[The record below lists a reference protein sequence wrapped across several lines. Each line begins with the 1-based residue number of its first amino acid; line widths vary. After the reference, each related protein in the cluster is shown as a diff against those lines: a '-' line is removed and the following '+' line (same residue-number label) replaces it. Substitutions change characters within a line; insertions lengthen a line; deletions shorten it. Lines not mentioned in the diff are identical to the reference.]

1 MTSVVI
7 AFTCLMVIVIFR
19 FPLGFAMML
28 VGFVGLWLLNG
39 FEAALHTVGFE
50 IVEIGTNFG
59 FVVLPLFVLMGV
71 FVARARLSDD
81 LYEASDAWL
90 GHFRGGLA
98 MATVAACGGFAAVS
112 GSSAA
117 TAATMAKIAIPSMRR
132 YGYSDSLA
140 AGTVA
145 AGGTI
150 GILIPPSAA
159 MIIYGI
165 LTESDIGKL
174 FVAGIVP
181 GLLTLVL
188 YGLTIMIFVRI
199 WPHTGPRGDASDW
212 RTRFILLGR
221 VWGVLVL
228 FFLILGGIFFGIYTP
243 SEAGAIGA
251 AGALL
256 FAIGRRKINLKQFY
270 ASLVE
275 AGIITAQIFTVAFG
289 ALILNQFINLSG
301 MPEAIIN
308 FIEALEVSNIT
319 VIFIILGIYVILG
332 MFTDG
337 FSMIFISV
345 PIFVPIVQALGMDL
359 IWWGIV
365 TVMVVEIS
373 LITPPIGLNVFVL
386 KTMLPDVPLATIFKG
401 IGPFF
406 VADLIRLAIVV
417 LFPMVALWLPT
428 VMG

>member
-1 MTSVVI
+1 MLT
-7 AFTCLMVIVIFR
+7 AFIGFAALIVILLFK
-19 FPLGFAMML
+19 FPLGFSMMV
-28 VGFVGLWLLNG
+28 VGFFGLVYLNG
-39 FEAALHTVGFE
+39 FEPALNVVGFE
-50 IVEIGTNFG
+50 IIDIGTNYG

-71 FVARARLSDD
+71 FVARAKLSDD
-81 LYEASDAWL
+81 LYETSNAWL

-117 TAATMAKIAIPSMRR
+117 TAATMAKVAIPSMRR
-132 YGYSDSLA
+132 YGYADTLA

-165 LTESDIGKL
+165 LTESDIGAL
-174 FVAGIVP
+174 FMAGIVP
-181 GLLTLVL
+181 GILTMTL
-188 YGLTIMIFVRI
+188 YCLAIMGVVRI
-199 WPHTGPRGDASDW
+199 WPESGPTG
-212 RTRFILLGR
+212 TRSSWAHRFRSLYR

-228 FFLILGGIFFGIYTP
+228 FFLVLGGIFIGAYTP

-251 AGALL
+251 VGALV
-256 FAIGRRKINLKQFY
+256 FAILRRKMTLGAFFK
-270 ASLVE
+270 SLVE
-275 AGIITAQIFTVAFG
+275 AGFITTQIFTVAFG

-301 MPEAIIN
+301 MPEAIIG
-308 FIEALEVSNIT
+308 FIQALDVAPLT
-319 VIFIILGIYVILG
+319 VVFIILGIYVILG

-337 FSMIFISV
+337 FAMIFISV
-345 PIFVPIVQALGMDL
+345 PIFVPIVEALGFDL

-365 TVMVVEIS
+365 TVMAVEIS

-386 KTMLPDVPLATIFKG
+386 KSMLPDVPLTSIFKG
-401 IGPFF
+401 IAPFF
-406 VADLIRLAIVV
+406 AADLLRLGIIVF
-417 LFPMVALWLPT
+417 FPVVVLWLPK
-428 VMG
+428 VME

>member
-1 MTSVVI
+1 MTTVVI
-7 AFTCLMVIVIFR
+7 AFTCLMVVVVFK
-19 FPLGFAMML
+19 FPLGFSMML
-28 VGFVGLWLLNG
+28 VGFIGLWLLNG
-39 FEAALHTVGFE
+39 FEAALNTVGFE
-50 IVEIGTNFG
+50 IIEIATNFG

-71 FVARARLSDD
+71 FVARAQLSDD
-81 LYEASDAWL
+81 LYEASNAWL
-90 GHFRGGLA
+90 GHRRGGLA
-98 MATVAACGGFAAVS
+98 LATVAACGGFAAVS

-117 TAATMAKIAIPSMRR
+117 TAATMAKVAIPSMRR
-132 YGYSDSLA
+132 YGYADSLA

-174 FVAGIVP
+174 FLAGILP
-181 GLLTLVL
+181 GLLTLAL
-188 YGLTIMIFVRI
+188 YALTIGIVVRI
-199 WPHTGPRGDASDW
+199 WPESGPRGDRSDW
-212 RTRFILLGR
+212 RTRFVSLGK
-221 VWGVLVL
+221 VWGVVVL
-228 FFLILGGIFFGIYTP
+228 FLLILGGIFFGIYTP

-256 FAIGRRKINLKQFY
+256 FAVGRRKLNLKQFY

-275 AGIITAQIFTVAFG
+275 AGVITTQIFTVAFG

-301 MPEAIIN
+301 MPETIIRFLN
-308 FIEALEVSNIT
+308 ALEVSQLT

-345 PIFVPIVQALGMDL
+345 PIFVPIVQGLGMDL

-406 VADLIRLAIVV
+406 VADLIRLALVV
-417 LFPMVALWLPT
+417 FFPMVALWLPT

>member
-1 MTSVVI
+1 MLT
-7 AFTCLMVIVIFR
+7 AFIGFAALILILLLK
-19 FPLGFAMML
+19 FPLGFSMMV
-28 VGFVGLWLLNG
+28 VGFAGLIYLNG
-39 FEAALHTVGFE
+39 FEPALNVVGFE
-50 IVEIGTNFG
+50 IIDIATNYG

-71 FVARARLSDD
+71 FVARAKLSDD
-81 LYEASDAWL
+81 LYETSNAWL

-117 TAATMAKIAIPSMRR
+117 TAATMAKVAIPSMRK
-132 YGYSDSLA
+132 YGYADTLA

-165 LTESDIGKL
+165 LTESDIGAL
-174 FVAGIVP
+174 FMAGIIP
-181 GLLTLVL
+181 GILTMTL
-188 YGLTIMIFVRI
+188 YCLAIMGVVRV
-199 WPHTGPRGDASDW
+199 WPASGPMGERSSW
-212 RTRFILLGR
+212 THRFQSLYR

-228 FFLILGGIFFGIYTP
+228 FFLVLGGIFIGAYTP

-251 AGALL
+251 VGALV
-256 FAIGRRKINLKQFY
+256 FAILRRKMTLSAFFK
-270 ASLVE
+270 SLVE
-275 AGIITAQIFTVAFG
+275 AGFITTQIFTVAFG

-301 MPEAIIN
+301 MPEAIIG
-308 FIEALEVSNIT
+308 FIEALDVAPLT
-319 VIFIILGIYVILG
+319 VVFIILGIYVILG

-337 FSMIFISV
+337 FAMIFISV
-345 PIFVPIVQALGMDL
+345 PIFVPIVEALGFDL

-365 TVMVVEIS
+365 TVMAVEIS
-373 LITPPIGLNVFVL
+373 LITPPVGLNVFVL
-386 KTMLPDVPLATIFKG
+386 KSMLPDVPLTSIFKG
-401 IGPFF
+401 IAPFF
-406 VADLIRLAIVV
+406 IADLIRLGVIVF
-417 LFPMVALWLPT
+417 FPVVVLWLPK

>member
-1 MTSVVI
+1 MLTAIYGFSALI
-7 AFTCLMVIVIFR
+7 LILLLK
-19 FPLGFAMML
+19 FPLGFSMMM
-28 VGFVGLWLLNG
+28 VGFVGIVFING
-39 FEAALHTVGFE
+39 FEPALHVVGFE
-50 IVEIGTNFG
+50 IIDIATNYG

-71 FVARARLSDD
+71 FVARAKRSDD
-81 LYEASDAWL
+81 LYETSNAWL
-90 GHFRGGLA
+90 GHMKGGLA

-117 TAATMAKIAIPSMRR
+117 TAATMAKVAIPSMRR
-132 YGYSDSLA
+132 YGYADSLA

-165 LTESDIGKL
+165 LTESDIGAL
-174 FVAGIVP
+174 FIGGFIPGIITIA
-181 GLLTLVL
+181 LYCLV
-188 YGLTIMIFVRI
+188 IMAVVRI
-199 WPHTGPRGDASDW
+199 WPKIGPPGKRSEWAV
-212 RTRFILLGR
+212 RFKSLYK

-228 FFLILGGIFFGIYTP
+228 FFLVLGGIFFGIYTP

-251 AGALL
+251 VGALV
-256 FAIGRRKINLKQFY
+256 FAIGRRKMSFEAFY
-270 ASLVE
+270 KSLIE
-275 AGIITAQIFTVAFG
+275 AGFITTQIFTVAFG

-301 MPEAIIN
+301 MPEAIIS
-308 FIEALEVSNIT
+308 FIAALEVAPIT

-345 PIFVPIVQALGMDL
+345 PIFVPIVEALGYDL

-365 TVMVVEIS
+365 TVMAVEIS
-373 LITPPIGLNVFVL
+373 LLTPPVGLNVFVL
-386 KTMLPDVPLATIFKG
+386 KTMLPDVPLTSIFKG
-401 IGPFF
+401 IMPFF

-417 LFPMVALWLPT
+417 FFPIVVLWLPA
-428 VMG
+428 VMN

>member
-1 MTSVVI
+1 MLT
-7 AFTCLMVIVIFR
+7 AFVGFAALIVILLFK
-19 FPLGFAMML
+19 FPLGFSMMV
-28 VGFVGLWLLNG
+28 VGFFGLVHLNG
-39 FEAALHTVGFE
+39 FEPALNVVGFE
-50 IVEIGTNFG
+50 IIDIGTNYG

-71 FVARARLSDD
+71 FVARAKLSDD
-81 LYEASDAWL
+81 LYETSNAWL

-117 TAATMAKIAIPSMRR
+117 TAATMAKVAIPSMRK
-132 YGYSDSLA
+132 YGYADTLA

-165 LTESDIGKL
+165 LTESDIGAL
-174 FVAGIVP
+174 FMAGIVP
-181 GLLTLVL
+181 GIITMTLYCLAIMGVVRVWPDSGPTGTRSSWKHRFRSL
-188 YGLTIMIFVRI
+188 Y
-199 WPHTGPRGDASDW
+199 
-212 RTRFILLGR
+212 R

-228 FFLILGGIFFGIYTP
+228 FFLVLGGIFIGAYTP

-251 AGALL
+251 VGALV
-256 FAIGRRKINLKQFY
+256 FAILRRKMTLGAFFK
-270 ASLVE
+270 SLVE
-275 AGIITAQIFTVAFG
+275 AGFITTQIFTVAFG

-301 MPEAIIN
+301 MPEAIIS
-308 FIEALEVSNIT
+308 FIEALDVAPLT
-319 VIFIILGIYVILG
+319 VVFIILGIYVILG

-337 FSMIFISV
+337 FAMIFISV
-345 PIFVPIVQALGMDL
+345 PIFVPIVEALGFDL

-365 TVMVVEIS
+365 TVMAVEIS

-386 KTMLPDVPLATIFKG
+386 KSMLPDVPLTSIFKG
-401 IGPFF
+401 IAPFF
-406 VADLIRLAIVV
+406 VADLLRLGIIVF
-417 LFPMVALWLPT
+417 FPVVVLWLPK